1 MLFNSY
7 VFILLFLPI
16 TLILYFALNHYKC
29 TKLAK
34 VALIIMSLWFY
45 AYFHIGYIFI
55 LLGSVLVNYGFA
67 KGIERA
73 DENGILRKV
82 LLITGILGNLGVI
95 FYYKYFGFFVSNI
108 NAVFS
113 TSFSVGAILMPLGI
127 SFFTFQQISYLVD
140 SYRSETKEYTFLDYS
155 LFVTFFPQ
163 LVAGPIVTH
172 KELIPQ
178 FGEQQRKRISQEEMA
193 RGIYLFSVGL
203 FKKVIIADTL
213 GLGADW
219 GFAVPESLSAADT
232 LIVSLLYTFQL
243 YFDFSGYCDMACGI
257 ARMFHIE
264 LPVNFNSPYKALSI
278 ADFWK
283 RWHMSLT
290 RFLTKYVYY
299 PLGGNRKGK
308 LRTFVN
314 IFLVFLVSGIW
325 HGANWT
331 FILWGAVH
339 GVAQILNRVFNKVW
353 SKVPRFL
360 AWTATFIFVD
370 LAWIIFR
377 AGSLSDCGL
386 LFRNLFM
393 WKSGGISAELTGCFD
408 IIEFTYLEEHFG
420 VLQRIGEAIPGIHMW
435 IVLAVSFAVAV
446 FGKNC
451 YEKKFEPTWQKAM
464 GCIVMLV
471 WSVLSLSGLSSFLYF
486 NF

>member
-7 VFILLFLPI
+7 VFILIFLPAA
-16 TLILYFALNHYKC
+16 LILYYTLNHFRC
-29 TKLAK
+29 TRLAK
-34 VALIIMSLWFY
+34 VGLIIMSLWFY
-45 AYFHIGYIFI
+45 AYFHTSYLFI
-55 LLGSVLVNYGFA
+55 LLGSVLVNYGFV
-67 KGIERA
+67 KGMERA
-73 DENGILRKV
+73 DANGRFRKIL
-82 LLITGILGNLGVI
+82 LATGILGNLGVI

-113 TSFSVGAILMPLGI
+113 TSFFVGEILMPLGI

-140 SYRSETKEYTFLDYS
+140 SYRGETGEYSFLDYA

-178 FGEQQRKRISQEEMA
+178 FKEERRKKLSQEEMA
-193 RGIYLFSVGL
+193 KGIYLFSVGL
-203 FKKVIIADTL
+203 FKKVMIADTL

-219 GFAVPESLSAADT
+219 GFAAPGSLSAADT

-257 ARMFHIE
+257 ARMFHME
-264 LPVNFNSPYKALSI
+264 LPVNFNSPYKALSVV
-278 ADFWK
+278 DFWK

-290 RFLTKYVYY
+290 RFLTKYVYF

-308 LRTFVN
+308 VRTFINV
-314 IFLVFLVSGIW
+314 FLVFLVSGLW

-339 GVAQILNRVFNKVW
+339 GIAQILNRIFAKVW
-353 SKVPRFL
+353 NKVPRVL
-360 AWTATFIFVD
+360 AWAVTFVFVD
-370 LAWIIFR
+370 LTWIIFR
-377 AGSLSDCGL
+377 AESLTDCSL

-393 WKSGGISAELTGCFD
+393 WKPGGISAELTGCFD
-408 IIEFTYLEEHFG
+408 IIEFTYLEEHLG
-420 VLQRIGEAIPGIHMW
+420 PLQRISEAIPGLHMW
-435 IVLAVSFAVAV
+435 IVLAAAFAIAV

-451 YEKKFEPTWQKAM
+451 YERKFKPTWQKAM
-464 GCIVMLV
+464 GCVVMLV